1 MKDVVLVILKILLS
15 LRASLEFFL
24 LPVQEGTLSPF
35 YWPYYGGSYLN
46 STSEGRS
53 STVQEA
59 APALL
64 LFDAVLDREV
74 SSWPGIKKETN
85 P

>member
-1 MKDVVLVILKILLS
+1 MWCWSILKILLS
-15 LRASLEFFL
+15 LRASLSFFL
-24 LPVQEGTLSPF
+24 LPEGTISPF
-35 YWPYYGGSYLN
+35 YWPDYGGSYLN

-53 STVQEA
+53 STVKEA

-64 LFDAVLDREV
+64 LFDAILDREV